1 MLRFNIVTS
10 SWHHHY
16 VILWRHTVWVIP
28 CRQWIRVLE
37 YVWWVRHYYLE
48 GFQLLSIYF
57 EAFRFLFLPVSHFV
71 YALRIYLGL
80 KIGPSDDFKSPEIPD
95 FKKNGETIL
104 SDSRSFSFSIPT
116 DWTSWFF
123 CWVKIDI
130 FTSSWGIVFTF
141 YRSTQFWL
149 AEKMWRILI
158 GWPMRKKLDL
168 FLFFKF
174 AKSKKSILHL
184 TTNEL

>member
-1 MLRFNIVTS
+1 MSHTLSTMDSS
-10 SWHHHY
+10 SW
-16 VILWRHTVWVIP
+16 ICLMSSSLLSWRISTSFNLFRSFPFSLFTRFTFRLRIAHLSWSKN
-28 CRQWIRVLE
+28 QS
-37 YVWWVRHYYLE
+37 VWW
-48 GFQLLSIYF
+48 F
-57 EAFRFLFLPVSHFV
+57 
-71 YALRIYLGL
+71 
-80 KIGPSDDFKSPEIPD
+80 DSPEIPD

-141 YRSTQFWL
+141 HRSTQFWL
-149 AEKMWRILI
+149 VEKMKFWRILI
-158 GWPMRKKLDL
+158 GGPMRKKLDL